1 MNRLIALDIETYDP
15 NLHELGDGSIRK
27 DGRILCCGAHGDGI
41 SKVFDFD
48 NPNDIQE
55 LRDILKDPG
64 IDKIYHNGIGYDLP
78 WLYCG
83 YDMVIKGV
91 QHDTMTRAALID
103 EYQSLGLD
111 DCCRKLGLRGK
122 NKDETIEAWY
132 EKWQAQMKL
141 VAKSFKKY
149 GISDNNEV
157 IVAKENN
164 DFETWKLSPA
174 EVEALITQSYKKDVW
189 ANALVIWADPVGRE
203 MMKKYNLQDCV
214 ATFNLFKAQ
223 EKLIE
228 PLHNVYEM
236 ECKLVPILLDMK
248 KRGIRVDEKRMA
260 ELAAKVQEKADEQE
274 RKLIDMYGVTGE
286 MIASGK
292 KLGARLNEMGIHSP
306 IKTAT
311 GAESWAEGALV
322 RIHHPVIPM
331 IQEYKNYDSI
341 LNKYLRGSLSR
352 TVINGRIHCTFL
364 PMLRDK
370 ESGMGGGGTVTGR
383 FSCLATG
390 TMIFTTEEGYI
401 PIETVQSGMH
411 TITHT
416 GKIAKIKQLL
426 CNGIRPV
433 YLYDNIICTK
443 DHKIWDG
450 NQFKEAQYV
459 NFKSIPQERGTLQ
472 DDLRRL
478 LIREQAKHRGF
489 GSQVQDYCTQYTRSL
504 ENVSDS
510 RATTFTAWFKSEQSN
525 EYRIKCY
532 AWQMWRAASQL
543 QGCHIRWP
551 RQSDDKAQWPLY
563 TVLQE
568 SYGRCDW
575 DRPGR
580 SSISSRSTSCRW
592 EQTEQRLGQS
602 DTMHKQS
609 SWQNAQEAS
618 GETEGLSMG
627 NVLVW
632 DLEIDHEDHSFL
644 ANGYFVHNC
653 KAPNLQQIP
662 ARNKGH
668 GQDFSQDMRSLFLPE
683 EGKMIA
689 ALDYSQIEAVLL
701 GHYAQGQQAVW
712 FREQLK
718 AGADLHNIV
727 MGMTGITY
735 RPVVKTFNYGCIYGM
750 GWKTAMEKNYT
761 LFEKLAAEEGLDI
774 ETFTKDIYYNYH
786 KKFPVIK
793 DTMEWCQNIAKA
805 QGYIDTMGGR
815 RQHKPKPAYDPA
827 TGKINDFIYKML
839 NKLIQGTAAD
849 ILKTALI
856 NAYEAGIYDVL
867 DLHLLVHDEQVVSV
881 PFTKEGCEATVELQQ
896 TMANVYKDQLLVP
909 IKAECELG
917 PNWGYW
923 SSRIYK
929 DMQNGI
935 FNPAEFNADYRET
948 H

>member
-55 LRDILKDPG
+55 LRDILKDPS

-83 YDMVIKGV
+83 YDMIIKGV

-141 VAKSFKKY
+141 AAKGFKKY

-157 IVAKENN
+157 IIAKENN
-164 DFETWKLSPA
+164 DFETWKLSPT
-174 EVEALITQSYKKDVW
+174 EVEALITQNYKKDVW

-203 MMKKYNLQDCV
+203 MMKKYNLQDCI

-286 MIASGK
+286 MISSGK
-292 KLGARLNEMGIHSP
+292 KLGARLNEIGIHSP

-311 GAESWAEGALV
+311 GAESWAEGALE

-331 IQEYKNYDSI
+331 IQEYKNYNSI

-383 FSCLATG
+383 FS
-390 TMIFTTEEGYI
+390 
-401 PIETVQSGMH
+401 
-411 TITHT
+411 
-416 GKIAKIKQLL
+416 
-426 CNGIRPV
+426 
-433 YLYDNIICTK
+433 
-443 DHKIWDG
+443 
-450 NQFKEAQYV
+450 
-459 NFKSIPQERGTLQ
+459 
-472 DDLRRL
+472 
-478 LIREQAKHRGF
+478 
-489 GSQVQDYCTQYTRSL
+489 
-504 ENVSDS
+504 
-510 RATTFTAWFKSEQSN
+510 
-525 EYRIKCY
+525 
-532 AWQMWRAASQL
+532 
-543 QGCHIRWP
+543 
-551 RQSDDKAQWPLY
+551 
-563 TVLQE
+563 
-568 SYGRCDW
+568 
-575 DRPGR
+575 
-580 SSISSRSTSCRW
+580 
-592 EQTEQRLGQS
+592 
-602 DTMHKQS
+602 
-609 SWQNAQEAS
+609 
-618 GETEGLSMG
+618 
-627 NVLVW
+627 
-632 DLEIDHEDHSFL
+632 
-644 ANGYFVHNC
+644 C

-701 GHYAQGQQAVW
+701 GHYAQGQQAAW

-718 AGADLHNIV
+718 AGADLHNIA

-774 ETFTKDIYYNYH
+774 ETFTKNVYYNYH

-867 DLHLLVHDEQVVSV
+867 DLHLLVHDEQVVST

-896 TMANVYKDQLLVP
+896 IMASVYKDQLLVP

-935 FNPAEFNADYRET
+935 FNQAEFNADYRET

>member
-55 LRDILKDPG
+55 LRDILKDPS

-83 YDMVIKGV
+83 YDMIIKGV

-141 VAKSFKKY
+141 AAKSFKKY

-157 IVAKENN
+157 IIAKENN
-164 DFETWKLSPA
+164 DFETWKLSPT

-203 MMKKYNLQDCV
+203 MMKKYNLQDCI

-286 MIASGK
+286 MISSGK
-292 KLGARLNEMGIHSP
+292 KLGARLNEIGIHSP

-311 GAESWAEGALV
+311 GAESWAEGALE

-331 IQEYKNYDSI
+331 IQEYKNYSSI

-383 FSCLATG
+383 FS
-390 TMIFTTEEGYI
+390 
-401 PIETVQSGMH
+401 
-411 TITHT
+411 
-416 GKIAKIKQLL
+416 
-426 CNGIRPV
+426 
-433 YLYDNIICTK
+433 
-443 DHKIWDG
+443 
-450 NQFKEAQYV
+450 
-459 NFKSIPQERGTLQ
+459 
-472 DDLRRL
+472 
-478 LIREQAKHRGF
+478 
-489 GSQVQDYCTQYTRSL
+489 
-504 ENVSDS
+504 
-510 RATTFTAWFKSEQSN
+510 
-525 EYRIKCY
+525 
-532 AWQMWRAASQL
+532 
-543 QGCHIRWP
+543 
-551 RQSDDKAQWPLY
+551 
-563 TVLQE
+563 
-568 SYGRCDW
+568 
-575 DRPGR
+575 
-580 SSISSRSTSCRW
+580 
-592 EQTEQRLGQS
+592 
-602 DTMHKQS
+602 
-609 SWQNAQEAS
+609 
-618 GETEGLSMG
+618 
-627 NVLVW
+627 
-632 DLEIDHEDHSFL
+632 
-644 ANGYFVHNC
+644 C

-701 GHYAQGQQAVW
+701 GHYAQGQQAAW

-718 AGADLHNIV
+718 AGADLHNIA

-774 ETFTKDIYYNYH
+774 ETFTKNVYYNYH

-867 DLHLLVHDEQVVSV
+867 DLHLLVHDEQVVST

-896 TMANVYKDQLLVP
+896 IMASVYKDQLLVP

-935 FNPAEFNADYRET
+935 FNQAEFNADYRET

>member
-55 LRDILKDPG
+55 LRDILKDPS

-141 VAKSFKKY
+141 AAKSFKKY

-157 IVAKENN
+157 IIAKENN
-164 DFETWKLSPA
+164 DFETWKLSPT
-174 EVEALITQSYKKDVW
+174 EVEALITQNYKKDVW

-203 MMKKYNLQDCV
+203 MMKKYNLQDCI

-286 MIASGK
+286 MISSGK
-292 KLGARLNEMGIHSP
+292 KLGARLNEIGIHSP

-311 GAESWAEGALV
+311 GAESWAEGALE

-331 IQEYKNYDSI
+331 IQEYKNYNSI

-383 FSCLATG
+383 FS
-390 TMIFTTEEGYI
+390 
-401 PIETVQSGMH
+401 
-411 TITHT
+411 
-416 GKIAKIKQLL
+416 
-426 CNGIRPV
+426 
-433 YLYDNIICTK
+433 
-443 DHKIWDG
+443 
-450 NQFKEAQYV
+450 
-459 NFKSIPQERGTLQ
+459 
-472 DDLRRL
+472 
-478 LIREQAKHRGF
+478 
-489 GSQVQDYCTQYTRSL
+489 
-504 ENVSDS
+504 
-510 RATTFTAWFKSEQSN
+510 
-525 EYRIKCY
+525 
-532 AWQMWRAASQL
+532 
-543 QGCHIRWP
+543 
-551 RQSDDKAQWPLY
+551 
-563 TVLQE
+563 
-568 SYGRCDW
+568 
-575 DRPGR
+575 
-580 SSISSRSTSCRW
+580 
-592 EQTEQRLGQS
+592 
-602 DTMHKQS
+602 
-609 SWQNAQEAS
+609 
-618 GETEGLSMG
+618 
-627 NVLVW
+627 
-632 DLEIDHEDHSFL
+632 
-644 ANGYFVHNC
+644 C

-701 GHYAQGQQAVW
+701 GHYAQGQQAAW
-712 FREQLK
+712 FREQLR

-774 ETFTKDIYYNYH
+774 ETFTKNVYYNYH

-867 DLHLLVHDEQVVSV
+867 DLHLLVHDEQVVST

-896 TMANVYKDQLLVP
+896 IMASVYKDQLLVP

-935 FNPAEFNADYRET
+935 FNQAEFNADYRET

>member
-55 LRDILKDPG
+55 LRDILKDPS

-132 EKWQAQMKL
+132 EKWQTQMKL
-141 VAKSFKKY
+141 AAKSFKKY

-157 IVAKENN
+157 IIAKENN
-164 DFETWKLSPA
+164 DFETWKLSPT

-203 MMKKYNLQDCV
+203 MMKKYNLQDCI

-223 EKLIE
+223 EKLIK

-260 ELAAKVQEKADEQE
+260 ELATKVQEKADEQE

-286 MIASGK
+286 MISSGK
-292 KLGARLNEMGIHSP
+292 KLGARLNEIGIHSP

-311 GAESWAEGALV
+311 GAESWAEGALE

-331 IQEYKNYDSI
+331 IQEYKNYSSI

-383 FSCLATG
+383 FS
-390 TMIFTTEEGYI
+390 
-401 PIETVQSGMH
+401 
-411 TITHT
+411 
-416 GKIAKIKQLL
+416 
-426 CNGIRPV
+426 
-433 YLYDNIICTK
+433 
-443 DHKIWDG
+443 
-450 NQFKEAQYV
+450 
-459 NFKSIPQERGTLQ
+459 
-472 DDLRRL
+472 
-478 LIREQAKHRGF
+478 
-489 GSQVQDYCTQYTRSL
+489 
-504 ENVSDS
+504 
-510 RATTFTAWFKSEQSN
+510 
-525 EYRIKCY
+525 
-532 AWQMWRAASQL
+532 
-543 QGCHIRWP
+543 
-551 RQSDDKAQWPLY
+551 
-563 TVLQE
+563 
-568 SYGRCDW
+568 
-575 DRPGR
+575 
-580 SSISSRSTSCRW
+580 
-592 EQTEQRLGQS
+592 
-602 DTMHKQS
+602 
-609 SWQNAQEAS
+609 
-618 GETEGLSMG
+618 
-627 NVLVW
+627 
-632 DLEIDHEDHSFL
+632 
-644 ANGYFVHNC
+644 C

-701 GHYAQGQQAVW
+701 GHYAQGQQAAW

-718 AGADLHNIV
+718 AGADLHNIA

-774 ETFTKDIYYNYH
+774 ETFTKNVYYNYH

-867 DLHLLVHDEQVVSV
+867 DLHLLVHDEQVVST

-896 TMANVYKDQLLVP
+896 IMASVYKDQLLVP

-935 FNPAEFNADYRET
+935 FNQAEFNADYRET

>member
-1 MNRLIALDIETYDP
+1 MSRLIALDIETYDP

-55 LRDILKDPG
+55 LRDILKDPS

-83 YDMVIKGV
+83 YDMIIKGV

-141 VAKSFKKY
+141 AAKGFKKY

-157 IVAKENN
+157 IIAKENN
-164 DFETWKLSPA
+164 DFETWKLSPT

-203 MMKKYNLQDCV
+203 MMKKYNLQDCI

-274 RKLIDMYGVTGE
+274 RKLVDMFGVTGE
-286 MIASGK
+286 MISSGK

-383 FSCLATG
+383 FSC
-390 TMIFTTEEGYI
+390 
-401 PIETVQSGMH
+401 
-411 TITHT
+411 
-416 GKIAKIKQLL
+416 
-426 CNGIRPV
+426 
-433 YLYDNIICTK
+433 
-443 DHKIWDG
+443 
-450 NQFKEAQYV
+450 
-459 NFKSIPQERGTLQ
+459 
-472 DDLRRL
+472 
-478 LIREQAKHRGF
+478 
-489 GSQVQDYCTQYTRSL
+489 
-504 ENVSDS
+504 
-510 RATTFTAWFKSEQSN
+510 
-525 EYRIKCY
+525 
-532 AWQMWRAASQL
+532 
-543 QGCHIRWP
+543 
-551 RQSDDKAQWPLY
+551 
-563 TVLQE
+563 
-568 SYGRCDW
+568 
-575 DRPGR
+575 
-580 SSISSRSTSCRW
+580 
-592 EQTEQRLGQS
+592 
-602 DTMHKQS
+602 
-609 SWQNAQEAS
+609 
-618 GETEGLSMG
+618 
-627 NVLVW
+627 
-632 DLEIDHEDHSFL
+632 
-644 ANGYFVHNC
+644 

-701 GHYAQGQQAVW
+701 GHYAQGQQAAW
-712 FREQLK
+712 FREQLR

-774 ETFTKDIYYNYH
+774 ETFTKNVYYNYH

-867 DLHLLVHDEQVVSV
+867 DLHLLVHDEQVVST

-896 TMANVYKDQLLVP
+896 IMANVYKDQLLVP

-935 FNPAEFNADYRET
+935 FNQAEFNADYRET

>member
-1 MNRLIALDIETYDP
+1 MLEIGDNMNRLIALDIETYDP

-55 LRDILKDPG
+55 LRDILKDPS

-83 YDMVIKGV
+83 YDMIIKGV

-141 VAKSFKKY
+141 AAKSFKKY

-157 IVAKENN
+157 IIAKENN
-164 DFETWKLSPA
+164 DFETWKLSPT

-189 ANALVIWADPVGRE
+189 TNALVIWADPVGRE
-203 MMKKYNLQDCV
+203 MMKKYNLQDCT

-286 MIASGK
+286 MISSGK
-292 KLGARLNEMGIHSP
+292 KLGARLNEIGIHSP

-311 GAESWAEGALV
+311 GAESWAEGALE

-331 IQEYKNYDSI
+331 IQEYKNYNSI

-383 FSCLATG
+383 FSC
-390 TMIFTTEEGYI
+390 
-401 PIETVQSGMH
+401 
-411 TITHT
+411 
-416 GKIAKIKQLL
+416 
-426 CNGIRPV
+426 
-433 YLYDNIICTK
+433 
-443 DHKIWDG
+443 
-450 NQFKEAQYV
+450 
-459 NFKSIPQERGTLQ
+459 
-472 DDLRRL
+472 
-478 LIREQAKHRGF
+478 
-489 GSQVQDYCTQYTRSL
+489 
-504 ENVSDS
+504 
-510 RATTFTAWFKSEQSN
+510 
-525 EYRIKCY
+525 
-532 AWQMWRAASQL
+532 
-543 QGCHIRWP
+543 
-551 RQSDDKAQWPLY
+551 
-563 TVLQE
+563 
-568 SYGRCDW
+568 
-575 DRPGR
+575 
-580 SSISSRSTSCRW
+580 
-592 EQTEQRLGQS
+592 
-602 DTMHKQS
+602 
-609 SWQNAQEAS
+609 
-618 GETEGLSMG
+618 
-627 NVLVW
+627 
-632 DLEIDHEDHSFL
+632 
-644 ANGYFVHNC
+644 

-662 ARNKGH
+662 ARDKGH

-701 GHYAQGQQAVW
+701 GHYAQGQQATW

-774 ETFTKDIYYNYH
+774 ETFTKDVYYNYH

-867 DLHLLVHDEQVVSV
+867 DLHLLVHDEQVVST

-896 TMANVYKDQLLVP
+896 TMANVYKEQLLVP

>member
-55 LRDILKDPG
+55 LRDILKDPS

-83 YDMVIKGV
+83 YDMVIKGI

-164 DFETWKLSPA
+164 DFETWKLSAA

-203 MMKKYNLQDCV
+203 MMKKYNLQDCI

-223 EKLIE
+223 EKLIK

-260 ELAAKVQEKADEQE
+260 ELTAKVQEKADEQE

-286 MIASGK
+286 MISSGK

-306 IKTAT
+306 IRTAT

-383 FSCLATG
+383 FS
-390 TMIFTTEEGYI
+390 
-401 PIETVQSGMH
+401 
-411 TITHT
+411 
-416 GKIAKIKQLL
+416 
-426 CNGIRPV
+426 
-433 YLYDNIICTK
+433 
-443 DHKIWDG
+443 
-450 NQFKEAQYV
+450 
-459 NFKSIPQERGTLQ
+459 
-472 DDLRRL
+472 
-478 LIREQAKHRGF
+478 
-489 GSQVQDYCTQYTRSL
+489 
-504 ENVSDS
+504 
-510 RATTFTAWFKSEQSN
+510 
-525 EYRIKCY
+525 
-532 AWQMWRAASQL
+532 
-543 QGCHIRWP
+543 
-551 RQSDDKAQWPLY
+551 
-563 TVLQE
+563 
-568 SYGRCDW
+568 
-575 DRPGR
+575 
-580 SSISSRSTSCRW
+580 
-592 EQTEQRLGQS
+592 
-602 DTMHKQS
+602 
-609 SWQNAQEAS
+609 
-618 GETEGLSMG
+618 
-627 NVLVW
+627 
-632 DLEIDHEDHSFL
+632 
-644 ANGYFVHNC
+644 C

-774 ETFTKDIYYNYH
+774 ETFTKDVYYNYH

-935 FNPAEFNADYRET
+935 FNPEEFNADYRET

>member
-55 LRDILKDPG
+55 LRDILKDPS

-83 YDMVIKGV
+83 YDMIIKGV

-132 EKWQAQMKL
+132 EKWQTQMKL
-141 VAKSFKKY
+141 AAKSFKKY

-157 IVAKENN
+157 IIAKENN
-164 DFETWKLSPA
+164 DFETWKLSPT

-203 MMKKYNLQDCV
+203 MMKKYNLQDCI

-286 MIASGK
+286 MISSGK
-292 KLGARLNEMGIHSP
+292 KLGARLNEIGIHSP

-311 GAESWAEGALV
+311 GTESWAEGALE

-331 IQEYKNYDSI
+331 IQEYKNYTSI

-383 FSCLATG
+383 FS
-390 TMIFTTEEGYI
+390 
-401 PIETVQSGMH
+401 
-411 TITHT
+411 
-416 GKIAKIKQLL
+416 
-426 CNGIRPV
+426 
-433 YLYDNIICTK
+433 
-443 DHKIWDG
+443 
-450 NQFKEAQYV
+450 
-459 NFKSIPQERGTLQ
+459 
-472 DDLRRL
+472 
-478 LIREQAKHRGF
+478 
-489 GSQVQDYCTQYTRSL
+489 
-504 ENVSDS
+504 
-510 RATTFTAWFKSEQSN
+510 
-525 EYRIKCY
+525 
-532 AWQMWRAASQL
+532 
-543 QGCHIRWP
+543 
-551 RQSDDKAQWPLY
+551 
-563 TVLQE
+563 
-568 SYGRCDW
+568 
-575 DRPGR
+575 
-580 SSISSRSTSCRW
+580 
-592 EQTEQRLGQS
+592 
-602 DTMHKQS
+602 
-609 SWQNAQEAS
+609 
-618 GETEGLSMG
+618 
-627 NVLVW
+627 
-632 DLEIDHEDHSFL
+632 
-644 ANGYFVHNC
+644 C

-701 GHYAQGQQAVW
+701 GHYAQGQQAAW

-774 ETFTKDIYYNYH
+774 ETFTKNVYYNYH

-856 NAYEAGIYDVL
+856 NAYEAGIYDIL
-867 DLHLLVHDEQVVSV
+867 DLHLLVHDEQVVST

-896 TMANVYKDQLLVP
+896 IMANVYKDQLLVP

-935 FNPAEFNADYRET
+935 FNQAEFNADYRET

>member
-55 LRDILKDPG
+55 LRDILKDPS
-64 IDKIYHNGIGYDLP
+64 IDKVYHNGIGYDLP

-83 YDMVIKGV
+83 YDMIIKGV

-141 VAKSFKKY
+141 AAKGFKKY

-157 IVAKENN
+157 IIAKENN
-164 DFETWKLSPA
+164 DFETWKLSPT
-174 EVEALITQSYKKDVW
+174 EVEALITQNYKKDVW

-203 MMKKYNLQDCV
+203 MMKKYNLQDCI

-286 MIASGK
+286 MISSGK
-292 KLGARLNEMGIHSP
+292 KLGARLNEIGIHSP

-311 GAESWAEGALV
+311 GAESWAEGALE

-331 IQEYKNYDSI
+331 IQEYKNYSSI

-383 FSCLATG
+383 FS
-390 TMIFTTEEGYI
+390 
-401 PIETVQSGMH
+401 
-411 TITHT
+411 
-416 GKIAKIKQLL
+416 
-426 CNGIRPV
+426 
-433 YLYDNIICTK
+433 
-443 DHKIWDG
+443 
-450 NQFKEAQYV
+450 
-459 NFKSIPQERGTLQ
+459 
-472 DDLRRL
+472 
-478 LIREQAKHRGF
+478 
-489 GSQVQDYCTQYTRSL
+489 
-504 ENVSDS
+504 
-510 RATTFTAWFKSEQSN
+510 
-525 EYRIKCY
+525 
-532 AWQMWRAASQL
+532 
-543 QGCHIRWP
+543 
-551 RQSDDKAQWPLY
+551 
-563 TVLQE
+563 
-568 SYGRCDW
+568 
-575 DRPGR
+575 
-580 SSISSRSTSCRW
+580 
-592 EQTEQRLGQS
+592 
-602 DTMHKQS
+602 
-609 SWQNAQEAS
+609 
-618 GETEGLSMG
+618 
-627 NVLVW
+627 
-632 DLEIDHEDHSFL
+632 
-644 ANGYFVHNC
+644 C

-701 GHYAQGQQAVW
+701 GHYAQGQQAAW

-718 AGADLHNIV
+718 AGADLHNIA

-774 ETFTKDIYYNYH
+774 ETFTKNVYYNYH

-856 NAYEAGIYDVL
+856 NAYEAGIYDIL
-867 DLHLLVHDEQVVSV
+867 DLHLLVHDEQVVST
-881 PFTKEGCEATVELQQ
+881 PFTKEGCEATVELQRI
-896 TMANVYKDQLLVP
+896 MANVYKDQLLVP

-935 FNPAEFNADYRET
+935 FNQAEFNADYRET

>member
-55 LRDILKDPG
+55 LRDILKDPS

-111 DCCRKLGLRGK
+111 DCCRKLGLKGK

-157 IVAKENN
+157 IIAKENN
-164 DFETWKLSPA
+164 DFETWKLSAA

-189 ANALVIWADPVGRE
+189 ANALVIWADPVGRK
-203 MMKKYNLQDCV
+203 MMKKYNLQDCI

-223 EKLIE
+223 EKLME
-228 PLHNVYEM
+228 PLHSVYEM

-286 MIASGK
+286 MISSGK

-383 FSCLATG
+383 FSC
-390 TMIFTTEEGYI
+390 
-401 PIETVQSGMH
+401 
-411 TITHT
+411 
-416 GKIAKIKQLL
+416 
-426 CNGIRPV
+426 
-433 YLYDNIICTK
+433 
-443 DHKIWDG
+443 
-450 NQFKEAQYV
+450 
-459 NFKSIPQERGTLQ
+459 
-472 DDLRRL
+472 
-478 LIREQAKHRGF
+478 
-489 GSQVQDYCTQYTRSL
+489 
-504 ENVSDS
+504 
-510 RATTFTAWFKSEQSN
+510 
-525 EYRIKCY
+525 
-532 AWQMWRAASQL
+532 
-543 QGCHIRWP
+543 
-551 RQSDDKAQWPLY
+551 
-563 TVLQE
+563 
-568 SYGRCDW
+568 
-575 DRPGR
+575 
-580 SSISSRSTSCRW
+580 
-592 EQTEQRLGQS
+592 
-602 DTMHKQS
+602 
-609 SWQNAQEAS
+609 
-618 GETEGLSMG
+618 
-627 NVLVW
+627 
-632 DLEIDHEDHSFL
+632 
-644 ANGYFVHNC
+644 

-701 GHYAQGQQAVW
+701 GHYAQGQQATW

-867 DLHLLVHDEQVVSV
+867 DLHLLVHDEQVVST

>member
-55 LRDILKDPG
+55 LRDILKDPS

-132 EKWQAQMKL
+132 EKWQTQMKL
-141 VAKSFKKY
+141 AAKSFKKY

-157 IVAKENN
+157 IIAKENN
-164 DFETWKLSPA
+164 DFETWKLSPT

-203 MMKKYNLQDCV
+203 MMKKYNLQDCI

-286 MIASGK
+286 MISSGK
-292 KLGARLNEMGIHSP
+292 KLGARLNEIGIHSP
-306 IKTAT
+306 IKTAA
-311 GAESWAEGALV
+311 GAESWAEGALE

-331 IQEYKNYDSI
+331 IQEYKNYNSI

-383 FSCLATG
+383 FS
-390 TMIFTTEEGYI
+390 
-401 PIETVQSGMH
+401 
-411 TITHT
+411 
-416 GKIAKIKQLL
+416 
-426 CNGIRPV
+426 
-433 YLYDNIICTK
+433 
-443 DHKIWDG
+443 
-450 NQFKEAQYV
+450 
-459 NFKSIPQERGTLQ
+459 
-472 DDLRRL
+472 
-478 LIREQAKHRGF
+478 
-489 GSQVQDYCTQYTRSL
+489 
-504 ENVSDS
+504 
-510 RATTFTAWFKSEQSN
+510 
-525 EYRIKCY
+525 
-532 AWQMWRAASQL
+532 
-543 QGCHIRWP
+543 
-551 RQSDDKAQWPLY
+551 
-563 TVLQE
+563 
-568 SYGRCDW
+568 
-575 DRPGR
+575 
-580 SSISSRSTSCRW
+580 
-592 EQTEQRLGQS
+592 
-602 DTMHKQS
+602 
-609 SWQNAQEAS
+609 
-618 GETEGLSMG
+618 
-627 NVLVW
+627 
-632 DLEIDHEDHSFL
+632 
-644 ANGYFVHNC
+644 C

-701 GHYAQGQQAVW
+701 GHYAQGQQAAW

-718 AGADLHNIV
+718 AGADLHNIA

-774 ETFTKDIYYNYH
+774 ETFTKNVYYNYH

-867 DLHLLVHDEQVVSV
+867 DLHLLVHDEQVVST

-896 TMANVYKDQLLVP
+896 IMASVYKDQLLVP

-935 FNPAEFNADYRET
+935 FNQAEFNADYRET

>member
-55 LRDILKDPG
+55 LRDILKDPS

-132 EKWQAQMKL
+132 EKWQTQMKL
-141 VAKSFKKY
+141 AAKSFKKY

-157 IVAKENN
+157 IIAKENN
-164 DFETWKLSPA
+164 DFETWKLSPT

-203 MMKKYNLQDCV
+203 MMKKYNLQDCI

-260 ELAAKVQEKADEQE
+260 ELATKVQEKADEQE

-286 MIASGK
+286 MISSGK
-292 KLGARLNEMGIHSP
+292 KLGARLNEIGIHSP

-311 GAESWAEGALV
+311 GAESWAEGALE

-331 IQEYKNYDSI
+331 IQEYKNYSSI

-383 FSCLATG
+383 FS
-390 TMIFTTEEGYI
+390 
-401 PIETVQSGMH
+401 
-411 TITHT
+411 
-416 GKIAKIKQLL
+416 
-426 CNGIRPV
+426 
-433 YLYDNIICTK
+433 
-443 DHKIWDG
+443 
-450 NQFKEAQYV
+450 
-459 NFKSIPQERGTLQ
+459 
-472 DDLRRL
+472 
-478 LIREQAKHRGF
+478 
-489 GSQVQDYCTQYTRSL
+489 
-504 ENVSDS
+504 
-510 RATTFTAWFKSEQSN
+510 
-525 EYRIKCY
+525 
-532 AWQMWRAASQL
+532 
-543 QGCHIRWP
+543 
-551 RQSDDKAQWPLY
+551 
-563 TVLQE
+563 
-568 SYGRCDW
+568 
-575 DRPGR
+575 
-580 SSISSRSTSCRW
+580 
-592 EQTEQRLGQS
+592 
-602 DTMHKQS
+602 
-609 SWQNAQEAS
+609 
-618 GETEGLSMG
+618 
-627 NVLVW
+627 
-632 DLEIDHEDHSFL
+632 
-644 ANGYFVHNC
+644 C

-701 GHYAQGQQAVW
+701 GHYAQGQQAAW

-718 AGADLHNIV
+718 AGADLHNIA

-774 ETFTKDIYYNYH
+774 ETFTKNVYYNYH

-867 DLHLLVHDEQVVSV
+867 DLHLLVHDEQVVST

-896 TMANVYKDQLLVP
+896 IMASVYKDQLLVP

-935 FNPAEFNADYRET
+935 FNQAEFNADYRET

>member
-55 LRDILKDPG
+55 LRDILKDPS

-132 EKWQAQMKL
+132 EKWQTQMKL
-141 VAKSFKKY
+141 VAKSFKEY

-157 IVAKENN
+157 IIAKENN
-164 DFETWKLSPA
+164 DFETWKLSPT
-174 EVEALITQSYKKDVW
+174 EVEALITQSYKKDIW

-203 MMKKYNLQDCV
+203 MMKKYNLQDCI

-223 EKLIE
+223 EKFIE

-286 MIASGK
+286 MISSGK

-306 IKTAT
+306 IRTAT

-383 FSCLATG
+383 FSC
-390 TMIFTTEEGYI
+390 
-401 PIETVQSGMH
+401 
-411 TITHT
+411 
-416 GKIAKIKQLL
+416 
-426 CNGIRPV
+426 
-433 YLYDNIICTK
+433 
-443 DHKIWDG
+443 
-450 NQFKEAQYV
+450 
-459 NFKSIPQERGTLQ
+459 
-472 DDLRRL
+472 
-478 LIREQAKHRGF
+478 
-489 GSQVQDYCTQYTRSL
+489 
-504 ENVSDS
+504 
-510 RATTFTAWFKSEQSN
+510 
-525 EYRIKCY
+525 
-532 AWQMWRAASQL
+532 
-543 QGCHIRWP
+543 
-551 RQSDDKAQWPLY
+551 
-563 TVLQE
+563 
-568 SYGRCDW
+568 
-575 DRPGR
+575 
-580 SSISSRSTSCRW
+580 
-592 EQTEQRLGQS
+592 
-602 DTMHKQS
+602 
-609 SWQNAQEAS
+609 
-618 GETEGLSMG
+618 
-627 NVLVW
+627 
-632 DLEIDHEDHSFL
+632 
-644 ANGYFVHNC
+644 

-701 GHYAQGQQAVW
+701 GHYAQGQQATW

-774 ETFTKDIYYNYH
+774 ETFTKNVYYNYH

-867 DLHLLVHDEQVVSV
+867 DLHLLVHDEQVVST

-896 TMANVYKDQLLVP
+896 TMASVYKEQLLVP

>member
-1 MNRLIALDIETYDP
+1 MSRLIALDIETYDP

-55 LRDILKDPG
+55 LRDILKDPS

-83 YDMVIKGV
+83 YDMIIKGV

-103 EYQSLGLD
+103 EYQPLGLD

-141 VAKSFKKY
+141 AAKGFKKY

-157 IVAKENN
+157 IIAKENN
-164 DFETWKLSPA
+164 DFETWKLSPT

-203 MMKKYNLQDCV
+203 MMKKYNLQDCI

-223 EKLIE
+223 EKLIG

-274 RKLIDMYGVTGE
+274 RKLVDMFGVTGE
-286 MIASGK
+286 MISSGK

-383 FSCLATG
+383 FSC
-390 TMIFTTEEGYI
+390 
-401 PIETVQSGMH
+401 
-411 TITHT
+411 
-416 GKIAKIKQLL
+416 
-426 CNGIRPV
+426 
-433 YLYDNIICTK
+433 
-443 DHKIWDG
+443 
-450 NQFKEAQYV
+450 
-459 NFKSIPQERGTLQ
+459 
-472 DDLRRL
+472 
-478 LIREQAKHRGF
+478 
-489 GSQVQDYCTQYTRSL
+489 
-504 ENVSDS
+504 
-510 RATTFTAWFKSEQSN
+510 
-525 EYRIKCY
+525 
-532 AWQMWRAASQL
+532 
-543 QGCHIRWP
+543 
-551 RQSDDKAQWPLY
+551 
-563 TVLQE
+563 
-568 SYGRCDW
+568 
-575 DRPGR
+575 
-580 SSISSRSTSCRW
+580 
-592 EQTEQRLGQS
+592 
-602 DTMHKQS
+602 
-609 SWQNAQEAS
+609 
-618 GETEGLSMG
+618 
-627 NVLVW
+627 
-632 DLEIDHEDHSFL
+632 
-644 ANGYFVHNC
+644 

-701 GHYAQGQQAVW
+701 GHYAQGQQAAW
-712 FREQLK
+712 FREQLR

-774 ETFTKDIYYNYH
+774 ETFTKGVYYNYH

-867 DLHLLVHDEQVVSV
+867 DLHLLVHDEQVVST

-896 TMANVYKDQLLVP
+896 IMANVYKDQLLVP

-935 FNPAEFNADYRET
+935 FNQAEFNADYRET